1 MKNIIIERLLDQ
13 GHITIKIADVIINNK
28 TGKADHITDLRG
40 DSIISNSEAL
50 ILLRDNEAPSFP
62 FGVPNQPVMP
72 LTYPYNI
79 TYCYDK
85 VMFIE
90 WSKLFK
96 LKNTLTT
103 LKHPIKSK

>member
-1 MKNIIIERLLDQ
+1 MKHIIIERLLDQ

-28 TGKADHITDLRG
+28 TGKADHVSDLRG

-72 LTYPYNI
+72 LTYPYNPFN
-79 TYCYDK
+79 TPGTNDPNTPPWTVTCTCNKSFTDK
-85 VMFIE
+85 
-90 WSKLFK
+90 
-96 LKNTLTT
+96 
-103 LKHPIKSK
+103 

>member
-1 MKNIIIERLLDQ
+1 MKHIIIERLLDQ

-28 TGKADHITDLRG
+28 TGKADHISDLKG

-72 LTYPYNI
+72 LTYPFN
-79 TYCYDK
+79 TPGTGPTPPWTVTCTCNNSFTDK
-85 VMFIE
+85 
-90 WSKLFK
+90 
-96 LKNTLTT
+96 
-103 LKHPIKSK
+103 

>member
-72 LTYPYNI
+72 LTYPYNPFN
-79 TYCYDK
+79 TPGTNDPNTPPWTVTCTCNKSFTDK
-85 VMFIE
+85 
-90 WSKLFK
+90 
-96 LKNTLTT
+96 
-103 LKHPIKSK
+103 

>member
-1 MKNIIIERLLDQ
+1 MKHIIIERLLDQ

-28 TGKADHITDLRG
+28 TGKADHVSDLRG

-72 LTYPYNI
+72 LTYPYNPFN
-79 TYCYDK
+79 TPGTGPTPPWTVTCTCNKNFTDK
-85 VMFIE
+85 
-90 WSKLFK
+90 
-96 LKNTLTT
+96 
-103 LKHPIKSK
+103 

>member
-28 TGKADHITDLRG
+28 TGKADHVSDLRG

-72 LTYPYNI
+72 LTYPYNPFN
-79 TYCYDK
+79 TPGTNDPNTPPWTVTCTCNKSFTDK
-85 VMFIE
+85 
-90 WSKLFK
+90 
-96 LKNTLTT
+96 
-103 LKHPIKSK
+103 

>member
-28 TGKADHITDLRG
+28 TGKADHVSDLRG

-72 LTYPYNI
+72 LTYPYNPFN
-79 TYCYDK
+79 TPGTNDPKTPPWTVTFTCNKSFTDK
-85 VMFIE
+85 
-90 WSKLFK
+90 
-96 LKNTLTT
+96 
-103 LKHPIKSK
+103 

>member
-1 MKNIIIERLLDQ
+1 MKHIIIERLLDQ

-28 TGKADHITDLRG
+28 TGKADHISDLRG

-72 LTYPYNI
+72 LTYPYNPNPFNAPG
-79 TYCYDK
+79 TNDP
-85 VMFIE
+85 
-90 WSKLFK
+90 
-96 LKNTLTT
+96 LTPPWT
-103 LKHPIKSK
+103 VTCTCNKSFTEK

>member
-1 MKNIIIERLLDQ
+1 MKHIIIERLLDQ

-62 FGVPNQPVMP
+62 FGVPNIPNQPVMP
-72 LTYPYNI
+72 LTYPYNPFN
-79 TYCYDK
+79 TPGTGPTPPWTVTCTCNNSFTDK
-85 VMFIE
+85 
-90 WSKLFK
+90 
-96 LKNTLTT
+96 
-103 LKHPIKSK
+103 

>member
-1 MKNIIIERLLDQ
+1 MKHIIIERLLDQ

-72 LTYPYNI
+72 LTYPYNPFN
-79 TYCYDK
+79 TPGTNDPNTPPWTVTCTCNKSFTDK
-85 VMFIE
+85 
-90 WSKLFK
+90 
-96 LKNTLTT
+96 
-103 LKHPIKSK
+103 